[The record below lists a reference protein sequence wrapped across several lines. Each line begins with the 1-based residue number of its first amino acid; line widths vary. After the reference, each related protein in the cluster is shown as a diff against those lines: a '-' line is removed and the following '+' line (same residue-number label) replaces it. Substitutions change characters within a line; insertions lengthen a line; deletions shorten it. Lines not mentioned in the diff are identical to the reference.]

1 MQGHFLK
8 RTKLKIAINVAKKK
22 YCSCVILSLVTI
34 GLIILGAI
42 NNSYGLI
49 DVAKC
54 RGCDIVRSTVVAVKW
69 RDRQLW
75 LCYLVLEITNMEW
88 VL

>member
-1 MQGHFLK
+1 MLSQK
-8 RTKLKIAINVAKKK
+8 KKK
-22 YCSCVILSLVTI
+22 YCSCVLLSLVTI

-42 NNSYGLI
+42 NYSYGLI